1 MNRERFF
8 RLERAVPLFKK
19 GQVYVFDMDTSEV
32 RWVDAAGNIV
42 DTPLRPGLAGYLWLL
57 RTEKGFFE
65 EIKEVIAPAKVKNK
79 CGCDRLPY

>member
-19 GQVYVFDMDTSEV
+19 GQVYVFDMDTAQV
-32 RWVDAAGNIV
+32 FWVDAAGNII

-57 RTEKGFFE
+57 RTENGFFIE
-65 EIKEVIAPAKVKNK
+65 VKEDEILPKQSAK
-79 CGCDRLPY
+79 LT